1 MTTRPA
7 SLSSPASAFV
17 AGIAV
22 IAAYAAL
29 AAWSGSLSRSAR
41 GPLLDGLGPVNY
53 RWVSP
58 PPELAATN
66 QEPSSGRF
74 DLPLLEGG
82 VGTQVV
88 FTSDSQVTV
97 VIDDGSIGTAPK
109 QRSVELLVEPVD
121 PAELAPPGRRPRR
134 LRQRRSLQRDVP
146 ALARSGSA
154 TWTGRSR

>member
-1 MTTRPA
+1 MTTRPVPIVTRA
-7 SLSSPASAFV
+7 AFM

-29 AAWSGSLSRSAR
+29 AAWSGSLSPLAR

-58 PPELAATN
+58 PPGLAATN

-74 DLPLLEGG
+74 ALPLLEGG

-88 FTSDSQVTV
+88 FTSDSQVTI
-97 VIDDGSIGTAPK
+97 VIDDGSIGPR
-109 QRSVELLVEPVD
+109 RSSGRSSCLVEPVD
-121 PAELAPPGRRPRR
+121 PAGLDHRAATSPSSATPFASARGIGPRAI
-134 LRQRRSLQRDVP
+134 RSV
-146 ALARSGSA
+146 